1 MELIGFY
8 NVRLGYILN
17 VQSINICKQVRL
29 TLVTLLNTWLKA
41 MNFTLCVLTLILFN
55 RVTLYRTEHAHI
67 YLTERHITLY

>member
-17 VQSINICKQVRL
+17 VQSINICKKVRL

-55 RVTLYRTEHAHI
+55 RVTLYMHI
-67 YLTERHITLY
+67 SISQNAT